1 METIGDGKSKSKN
14 AKSEKINVKL
24 NKSVINENEIGE
36 SKKVKNKDNS
46 VIFVIVEKNG
56 SLKDS
61 DIKESLICAEELSK
75 KCKFKKVDG
84 FIKRTQWSCTSKNEK
99 ENVSSKI
106 TVELW
111 AKDDGIANGENK
123 YEFPPP
129 VDSELFFGA
138 CALVARDSKN
148 NYINLTKDK
157 WNKMYEYLFG
167 GFESLVAND
176 DDDDDEEDELESI
189 SKNKKTRDGYL
200 KDGFVIDGGAVCDSD
215 VDVAE
220 NSDSDE
226 DDDDDDDD
234 SETDSDKSSE
244 NGGDGDG
251 GDGGDGNGGGDGV
264 YFKKNKNTVPKIVST
279 KIKLKS
285 KHNVGDNEKYALKEE
300 EDDSGWKTDE
310 SSELSEEEYSYS
322 K

>member
-24 NKSVINENEIGE
+24 NKSAISAISENDKSE
-36 SKKVKNKDNS
+36 SKKVKNNDNS
-46 VIFVIVEKNG
+46 VTFIIVEKNG

-176 DDDDDEEDELESI
+176 DDDDDEEDEL
-189 SKNKKTRDGYL
+189 
-200 KDGFVIDGGAVCDSD
+200 
-215 VDVAE
+215 
-220 NSDSDE
+220 
-226 DDDDDDDD
+226 
-234 SETDSDKSSE
+234 
-244 NGGDGDG
+244 
-251 GDGGDGNGGGDGV
+251 
-264 YFKKNKNTVPKIVST
+264 
-279 KIKLKS
+279 
-285 KHNVGDNEKYALKEE
+285 
-300 EDDSGWKTDE
+300 
-310 SSELSEEEYSYS
+310 
-322 K
+322 

>member
-1 METIGDGKSKSKN
+1 MATIGDEKSKSKN

-24 NKSVINENEIGE
+24 NKSVINGSDKSENDKSEI
-36 SKKVKNKDNS
+36 KKIKNNDNS
-46 VIFVIVEKNG
+46 VTFIIVEKNG

-99 ENVSSKI
+99 ENVSNKI

-111 AKDDGIANGENK
+111 AKDDGIANSENK

-148 NYINLTKDK
+148 NYVNLTKHM
-157 WNKMYEYLFG
+157 WNKIYEYLFG
-167 GFESLVAND
+167 GFESLAAND

-189 SKNKKTRDGYL
+189 SKNKELALTGFTNSEVFKPL
-200 KDGFVIDGGAVCDSD
+200 KGILICMLPICEF
-215 VDVAE
+215 
-220 NSDSDE
+220 
-226 DDDDDDDD
+226 
-234 SETDSDKSSE
+234 
-244 NGGDGDG
+244 
-251 GDGGDGNGGGDGV
+251 
-264 YFKKNKNTVPKIVST
+264 
-279 KIKLKS
+279 
-285 KHNVGDNEKYALKEE
+285 
-300 EDDSGWKTDE
+300 
-310 SSELSEEEYSYS
+310 
-322 K
+322 